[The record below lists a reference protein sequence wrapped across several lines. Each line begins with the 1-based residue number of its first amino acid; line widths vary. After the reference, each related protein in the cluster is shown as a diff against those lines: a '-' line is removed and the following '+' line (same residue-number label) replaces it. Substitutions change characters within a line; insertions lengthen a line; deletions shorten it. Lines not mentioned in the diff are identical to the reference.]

1 MLNWPLQTD
10 LQVSRR
16 TNRPGPVVL
25 VPQPF
30 HRLSMHMSTL
40 TVTTCRETGMR
51 FTRSRGDIDVIP
63 ALSQGGFDSHES
75 SASLD
80 VSIPP
85 SALQR
90 LAEEADIPLS
100 RVSLGTE
107 HMVRDPAL
115 QHLVLALSEPGS
127 DNCPLYWE
135 SLSVALALRL
145 LSRSPM
151 AVAQA
156 QGARCGGALVR
167 VTDYIEDHLDGQLT
181 LELLSKVAGMS
192 RSSLHR
198 AFKNAKGVALHRY
211 VMLRRV
217 ERARSL
223 IVRGRVPHSEA
234 AMLSGFADQSH
245 MARWVRRVLGSAPGE
260 LAREG
265 GHV

>member
-1 MLNWPLQTD
+1 
-10 LQVSRR
+10 
-16 TNRPGPVVL
+16 
-25 VPQPF
+25 
-30 HRLSMHMSTL
+30 MSTL
-40 TVTTCRETGMR
+40 TVTTCHETGMR

-63 ALSQGGFDSHES
+63 ALSQGGFDSDES

-80 VSIPP
+80 VSIPT
-85 SALQR
+85 STLQR
-90 LAEEADIPLS
+90 LAEEADIPS

-107 HMVRDPAL
+107 HLVRDSAL
-115 QHLVLALSEPGS
+115 QHLILALSEPEGDS
-127 DNCPLYWE
+127 SPLYRE
-135 SLSVALALRL
+135 SVSMALALRL

-151 AVAQA
+151 EAVQA
-156 QGARCGGALVR
+156 QDVRCGGALVR

-192 RSSLHR
+192 RSGLHR

-260 LAREG
+260 LARAG